1 MKNSESTRNYFKKKE
16 INTLKHTVLKRKN
29 KIIKIFKSKEVLNNK

>member
-16 INTLKHTVLKRKN
+16 INTLKNIIVKLKD
-29 KIIKIFKSKEVLNNK
+29 KIIKIFKSKEVLNNR